1 MVFELA
7 IVEDR
12 GTHYLVTG
20 VTKSSFDGLANRED
34 KVLKLSYN
42 SYQKCS
48 EGLAEGKT
56 VTINKELITDEVL
69 PGDVNVSD
77 EAIDEIETYKK
88 VAMQKINKK
97 MSYVM
102 STLSALDVLAF
113 TVINNELIAEG
124 YVITNKN
131 REEKYIDII
140 ETDDEELIEKLEEY
154 LVLLDEVS
162 NTLEFNKICKSHIKA
177 IKEETDKEGVDKQLS
192 EFYSTYDTY
201 NQ

>member
-1 MVFELA
+1 MIFELA

-48 EGLAEGKT
+48 DGLAEGKT
-56 VTINKELITDEVL
+56 VTINKELTTDEVL

-77 EAIDEIETYKK
+77 EAISELETYKK

-97 MSYVM
+97 MTYN
-102 STLSALDVLAF
+102 TATISALEILSF
-113 TVINNELIAEG
+113 TVINSELASLG
-124 YVITNKN
+124 YFITEKN
-131 REEKYIDII
+131 REDKYIEII
-140 ETDDEELIEKLEEY
+140 EAEDEELIEKLEEY
-154 LVLLDEVS
+154 LILLDLVQNSLKFS
-162 NTLEFNKICKSHIKA
+162 NMCKKYNNQILLAEDQNAVDDILSNFY
-177 IKEETDKEGVDKQLS
+177 KEYDA
-192 EFYSTYDTY
+192 YSS
-201 NQ
+201 